1 MRTLG
6 LSIAPGPIATKGGP
20 ETSPHPP
27 RRTSPPAPW
36 TASRGVEGWDRNITR
51 PRACRSLPC
60 RPWPRPGCGSP
71 RPSASAAGC
80 TTLHHK
86 THGTGAGGEV
96 SVLYAWHP
104 WAGRTVRLEE
114 VIARATGTGVRC
126 SLVDAPVTRFQEIP
140 AWMLD
145 PVACGTVRAT
155 GQPVAAL
162 SALRSLH
169 ALLAD
174 AAGGRDRAANRP
186 RLASPEPRGDRHAT
200 SSAPAAPAVPATRT
214 RPDERATD
222 PGHAADLGRS
232 AGVRPTHVEEPP
244 DPPARRACSRRR
256 SAPGRPSRR

>member
-1 MRTLG
+1 VVAAR
-6 LSIAPGPIATKGGP
+6 PAT
-20 ETSPHPP
+20 
-27 RRTSPPAPW
+27 R
-36 TASRGVEGWDRNITR
+36 R
-51 PRACRSLPC
+51 PRARAV
-60 RPWPRPGCGSP
+60 GS
-71 RPSASAAGC
+71 REPSAGGRCC
-80 TTLHHK
+80 TTFHHK

-104 WAGRTVRLEE
+104 WAGRIVRLEK
-114 VIARATGTGVRC
+114 VIARSTGTAVRC

-140 AWMLD
+140 VWMLD

-155 GQPVAAL
+155 GRPVAAL

-169 ALLAD
+169 ALLVD
-174 AAGGRDRAANRP
+174 TVRDRDRAPNRP

-222 PGHAADLGRS
+222 PGHAAGLGRS

-244 DPPARRACSRRR
+244 DPPAGRACTRRR
-256 SAPGRPSRR
+256 FAPGRRSRR

>member
-1 MRTLG
+1 MW
-6 LSIAPGPIATKGGP
+6 K
-20 ETSPHPP
+20 PP
-27 RRTSPPAPW
+27 LRWVT
-36 TASRGVEGWDRNITR
+36 
-51 PRACRSLPC
+51 
-60 RPWPRPGCGSP
+60 RPWPSARKPGPGS
-71 RPSASAAGC
+71 RSRGRNGGAGGC

-86 THGTGAGGEV
+86 THSTGAGGEV
-96 SVLYAWHP
+96 GVLYAWHP

-114 VIARATGTGVRC
+114 VIARATGTAVRC
-126 SLVDAPVTRFQEIP
+126 SLVDAPVARFQEIP

-174 AAGGRDRAANRP
+174 AARGGDRAANGP

-244 DPPARRACSRRR
+244 DPPARGAVPRRAARAGGDADER
-256 SAPGRPSRR
+256 

>member
-1 MRTLG
+1 VG
-6 LSIAPGPIATKGGP
+6 
-20 ETSPHPP
+20 
-27 RRTSPPAPW
+27 
-36 TASRGVEGWDRNITR
+36 
-51 PRACRSLPC
+51 
-60 RPWPRPGCGSP
+60 
-71 RPSASAAGC
+71 
-80 TTLHHK
+80 
-86 THGTGAGGEV
+86 
-96 SVLYAWHP
+96 VLYAWHP

-114 VIARATGTGVRC
+114 VIARATGTAVRC
-126 SLVDAPVTRFQEIP
+126 SLVDAPVARFQEIP

-174 AAGGRDRAANRP
+174 AARGGDRAANGP

-244 DPPARRACSRRR
+244 DPPARRARSRRR